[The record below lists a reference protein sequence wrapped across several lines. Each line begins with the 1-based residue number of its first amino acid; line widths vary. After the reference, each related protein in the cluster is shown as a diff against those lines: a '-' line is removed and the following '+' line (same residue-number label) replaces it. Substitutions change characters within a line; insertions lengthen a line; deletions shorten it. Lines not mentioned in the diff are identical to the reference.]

1 MLPTQTLETLVSF
14 LGQSMGQI
22 IVFSEDKLNLNVRKQ
37 VVETLVDENELT
49 LNIKSFY
56 MIKEKC

>member
-37 VVETLVDENELT
+37 VVETLVDEM
-49 LNIKSFY
+49 S
-56 MIKEKC
+56 